1 MKVAVLSGGRS
12 SEHDVSVKSG
22 ESVATGLRDAGHE
35 VKEVALKRDGTWV
48 HDGAELDLRAGR
60 GLLGCDVAFP
70 VLHGPFG
77 EDGTVQ
83 GLLELLDIAYAG
95 SGVLASAACLDKVVF
110 KELMAQSG
118 LAQVGYALVKEGDA
132 PPDVGYPCWVKPA
145 RLGSSVGIVR
155 VATADEM
162 PAALE
167 AAFGHD
173 PRVIVEAHSGGLEVE
188 ASVLGHTDSPEV
200 SEPGE
205 IELLKGAGWYDFE
218 AKYAADGMRLQIPAR
233 ISERAA
239 ERVEALAKEAFTAAG
254 CSGMARVDFFVEGDD
269 VLLNEINTL
278 PGFTSTSV
286 YGALWDASGVKYPD
300 LVDRICQIA
309 VERHQAEQGFRY

>member
-12 SEHDVSVKSG
+12 SEHDVSIKSG
-22 ESVATGLRDAGHE
+22 ESVAAGLRDAGHE
-35 VKEVALKRDGTWV
+35 VLEVSLRRDGTWV
-48 HDGAELDLRAGR
+48 HGDAELDLRPGR
-60 GLLGCDVAFP
+60 GLLECDVAFP

-95 SGVLASAACLDKVVF
+95 SGVLASAVCLDKVVF

-118 LAQVGYALVKEGDA
+118 LAQVDYALVTEGDD
-132 PPDVGYPCWVKPA
+132 PPDVGFPCWVKPA

-155 VATADEM
+155 VASADEM

-173 PRVIVEAHSGGLEVE
+173 PRVIVEGHSAGMEVE

-233 ISERAA
+233 ISDTAKARVQELAA
-239 ERVEALAKEAFTAAG
+239 ASFMAAG

-286 YGALWDASGVKYPD
+286 YGALWKASGLEYCD
-300 LVDRICQIA
+300 LVDRICTIA
-309 VERHQAEQGFRY
+309 VERHDAERGFRF

>member
-1 MKVAVLSGGRS
+1 VA
-12 SEHDVSVKSG
+12 
-22 ESVATGLRDAGHE
+22 AGLLAAGHE
-35 VKEVALKRDGTWV
+35 VVEVALKRDGTWV
-48 HDGAELDLRAGR
+48 HDGAELELRAGR

-83 GLLELLDIAYAG
+83 GLLELLDVAYAG
-95 SGVLASAACLDKVVF
+95 SGVLASAVCLDKVVF
-110 KELMAQSG
+110 KELMAQTG
-118 LAQVGYALVKEGDA
+118 LPQVDHALVREGED

-155 VATADEM
+155 VASADEM
-162 PAALE
+162 PAALK

-173 PRVIVEAHSGGLEVE
+173 PRVIIEGNSGGIEVE
-188 ASVLGHTDSPEV
+188 ASVLGHTDSPAV

-218 AKYAADGMRLQIPAR
+218 AKYEADGMRLQIPAR
-233 ISERAA
+233 IPAKATTRVKELAA
-239 ERVEALAKEAFTAAG
+239 QAFTAAG

-286 YGALWDASGVKYPD
+286 YGALWDASGITYPE
-300 LVDRICQIA
+300 LVDRICTIA
-309 VERHQAEQGFRY
+309 VERHQAEQGFRF